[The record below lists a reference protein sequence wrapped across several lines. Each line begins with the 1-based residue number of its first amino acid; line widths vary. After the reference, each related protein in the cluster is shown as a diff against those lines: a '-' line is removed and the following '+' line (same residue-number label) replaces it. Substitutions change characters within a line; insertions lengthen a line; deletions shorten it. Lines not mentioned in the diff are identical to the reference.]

1 MKFCLSIFCTLLF
14 TVIFGQ
20 SSKPSIKKAPAWI
33 TTNIIDYTQ
42 SLLDRDATDGY
53 VNIGYEV
60 QVSLAD
66 QSEYVR
72 RSKKIISSAGVQNAA
87 QVSISFDPS
96 YQQLFFNTISIIRGA
111 EILNKLKM
119 SDIKIVHQE
128 DNLNNFIYNGT
139 LDALLILEDVR
150 QGDVIEYSYTLK
162 GFNPIFNNKYSAEF
176 GLQYSIPIY
185 DIYYRLIVPAGRKM
199 NIKNLNTNVEPIINL
214 LKGQQVYEWRKKN
227 TMSFVLQD
235 FTPSW
240 YNPLGRILIS
250 EFNNW
255 KEVNDWAM
263 ALFPKKTDLSK
274 ALLKKITEISTA
286 HLDAEGRTHAAL
298 KFVQD
303 DIRYMGIEM
312 GEKSHKPA
320 DPSKVFAQRF
330 GDCKEKSY
338 LLFILLKA
346 MGISSDVVLI
356 NTVSKKELTNL
367 LPAPTDFDHVTIR
380 VKLNN
385 TYYWFDPTIAFQRGN
400 IKNLFYPDYQ
410 TGLVISNST
419 SDLTNIVFR
428 NLSYQHTKE
437 IFKVA
442 GMYGSGTLSVTSLFS
457 GSDADIIRSD
467 FNTESNS
474 ELINNYEKFYGNYYD
489 NIKADSLTYSD
500 DDSSGI
506 FTTHEYYTLPKFW
519 KVEKGDVN
527 KFSISSFII
536 ENSFRKPK
544 EKERKMPFKM
554 PYPMNYKE
562 EVIVDLPSDWTVHQ
576 GETHLKNAGFEFN
589 SKFYCVYN
597 RVHIATDY
605 KNLKDNVTADEA
617 PAYFKD
623 LKAYDEGSYYDL
635 TYGLDDF
642 TAKQT
647 QTSKKDILLSVLI
660 LIIIAGGFIWWS
672 QKNKIQF

>member
-1 MKFCLSIFCTLLF
+1 MKLCLSIFCTLLF

-20 SSKPSIKKAPAWI
+20 SSKPSIEKAPAWI

-42 SLLDRDATDGY
+42 ALLDKNATDGY

-66 QSEYVR
+66 KSEYVR

-87 QVSISFDPS
+87 QVSINFDPS
-96 YQQLFFNTISIIRGA
+96 YQQLFFNTIHIIRGTKT
-111 EILNKLKM
+111 LNKLQISK
-119 SDIKIVHQE
+119 IKIVHQE
-128 DNLNNFIYNGT
+128 KDLNNFIYNGT
-139 LDALLILEDVR
+139 LNALLILEDVR

-176 GLQYSIPIY
+176 GLQFSIPMY
-185 DIYYRLIVPAGRKM
+185 DIYYKLIVPAGRKM
-199 NIKNLNTNVEPIINL
+199 NIKTLNTYAEPVINVVN
-214 LKGQQVYEWRKKN
+214 GQQVYEWRKKN
-227 TMSFVLQD
+227 IMPLVLQD

-240 YNPLGRILIS
+240 YNPTGTILIS

-255 KEVNDWAM
+255 KEVNDWAK
-263 ALFPKKTDLSK
+263 ALFPGKIDLST
-274 ALLKKITEISTA
+274 ALLKKINEISTG
-286 HLDAEGRTHAAL
+286 HSDAEGRTQAAL

-320 DPSKVFAQRF
+320 DPSKIFAQRF

-338 LLFILLKA
+338 LLFIILKA

-356 NTVSKKELTNL
+356 NTERKKNLKDL

-385 TYYWFDPTIAFQRGN
+385 IYYWFDPTIAYQRGN
-400 IKNLFYPDYQ
+400 IKNLFYPDFQ
-410 TGLVISNST
+410 TGLIISDST
-419 SDLTNIVFR
+419 SDLTDITFR

-437 IFKVA
+437 IFKVS
-442 GMYGSGTLSVTSLFS
+442 GMHGSGTLSVTSLFA
-457 GSDADIIRSD
+457 GSDADIMRSD

-474 ELINNYEKFYGNYYD
+474 ELINSYETFYSSYYD

-519 KVEKGDVN
+519 KVEKGDVS
-527 KFSISSFII
+527 KFTISSFII

-544 EKERKMPFKM
+544 EKDRKMPFKM

-562 EVIVDLPSDWTVHQ
+562 EVIVDLPSDWTVHE

-589 SKFYCVYN
+589 SKFYCAYN
-597 RVHIATDY
+597 RVHILTDY
-605 KNLKDNVTADEA
+605 KNLKDNVAPDEA
-617 PAYFKD
+617 SAYFKD
-623 LKAYDEGSYYDL
+623 LKAYDEGSSYDL

-647 QTSKKDILLSVLI
+647 HTSQQDILLGILI
-660 LIIIAGGFIWWS
+660 LIIIVGGFLWWS
-672 QKNKIQF
+672 QKLKYS